1 MNKKLK
7 AVEAYLKEGIEIRE
21 MNVVYDHGK
30 EYGINDITFNF
41 SAEPTKQPFGD
52 VAFITGYDND
62 PDYTSTFFI
71 TAEEAMK
78 LGKLLI
84 DTAYEA
90 MNVKRILLEAEACD
104 SRLSFLVLKGLID
117 KIKIIRNYED
127 LENYEPPYY
136 LYTIIAYKN
145 DEELYKYHAVYNLSY
160 FTKESEIKYW
170 VDKLTD
176 KERVKIEFY
185 NWNPYMELE
194 VRREKAQEKIFNSLS
209 EYNMNLKP
217 IPIKK

>member
-1 MNKKLK
+1 MDKKLK
-7 AVEAYLKEGIEIRE
+7 AVDAYLKEGIETRG
-21 MNVVYDHGK
+21 MDVVYDYGK

-62 PDYTSTFFI
+62 PDYTSTFFM

-78 LGKLLI
+78 LGKMLI
-84 DTAYEA
+84 DTAYDA
-90 MNVKRILLEAEACD
+90 MNAKRILLEAEACD

-117 KIKIIRNYED
+117 KITISRSYED
-127 LENYEPPYY
+127 LDNYEPPYY
-136 LYTIIAYKN
+136 LYTITVYKN

-170 VDKLTD
+170 IDKLTD

-194 VRREKAQEKIFNSLS
+194 VRRTTAQEEMLKSLS
-209 EYNMNLKP
+209 EYNMKLKP
-217 IPIKK
+217 TPIKK